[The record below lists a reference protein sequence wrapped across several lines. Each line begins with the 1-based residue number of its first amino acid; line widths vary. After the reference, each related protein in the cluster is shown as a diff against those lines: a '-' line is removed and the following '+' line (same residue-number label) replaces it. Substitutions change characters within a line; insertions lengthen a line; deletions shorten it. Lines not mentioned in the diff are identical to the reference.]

1 MTCPHN
7 SEGTCLISSVLANTP
22 VPIDDKAC
30 EACMLTDHPAELNSV
45 TCGRAIWQL
54 RALEMPVEPSL
65 FSCVREAQATGP
77 GSELKAL
84 LAFWSVPDEDCG
96 CNGKIATMNGW
107 GISGCRENFA
117 TIVEWIYEAA
127 VKQPM
132 WLVVVRKGER
142 VRVRHR
148 LNLSW
153 FLIRAF
159 PTRWYFRHLVRKAIA
174 NADRARIRH
183 QSKDPSRPAR

>member
-1 MTCPHN
+1 MNCEHN
-7 SEGTCLISSVLANTP
+7 RDGACMISTVLAVAL
-22 VPIDDKAC
+22 VPIDEKAC
-30 EACMLTDHPAELNSV
+30 AACMLTDHPAELNSV

-54 RALEMPVEPSL
+54 RKLERPIEPSL
-65 FSCVREAQATGP
+65 FACVRESQSIGP

-84 LAFWSVPDEDCG
+84 LAFWSVPDEECG

-117 TIVEWIYEAA
+117 TIVDWIHEAA

-132 WLVVVRKGER
+132 WLVVRKGD
-142 VRVRHR
+142 RVRHR

-153 FLIRAF
+153 FVIRAF

-174 NADRARIRH
+174 NADRARIRN
-183 QSKDPSRPAR
+183 QSKNSPRPAR